1 MVWNSTFKGF
11 KKEDPPHGFVESTPS
26 KMKQAQQT
34 PKSRKS
40 SITPNQLLKVLMAKM
55 EKVKAGPE
63 GEKWVMPDEPASLM
77 ADMSVERVALVAANL
92 SRADLPAHECVLKA
106 YEIIHWASVAH
117 GYLHGNP
124 HPRINRWT
132 TLVSDYIRC
141 EQSRETTDEEE
152 SAMSYVKWDEKNK
165 PLPLAYVD
173 ALAAID
179 PKQDRTK
186 RRELRIIEWMVAV
199 RKAKSPQEAQKILNG
214 WSAKNAVPFMDFD
227 HAFYSFRVWM
237 RVKTSLQNAK
247 KKEAPLTEKQ
257 IAALERTA
265 KSPVKN
271 ADAPKRKKRI
281 KPNDGRKKTKYSGI
295 VGKGTGYD
303 EEVHTTP
310 KEKKTLE

>member
-1 MVWNSTFKGF
+1 
-11 KKEDPPHGFVESTPS
+11 
-26 KMKQAQQT
+26 MKPAHQT

-40 SITPNQLLKVLMAKM
+40 SLTPNQLLKVLMAEM
-55 EKVKAGPE
+55 EKEKAGPE

-132 TLVSDYIRC
+132 TLVSDYIRS

-179 PKQDRTK
+179 PKQDRTS
-186 RRELRIIEWMVAV
+186 RREPRIIEWMVAV
-199 RKAKSPQEAQKILNG
+199 RKAMSTQDAKKILKG
-214 WSAKNAVPFMDFD
+214 WCNKNEVPFMDFD
-227 HAFYSFRVWM
+227 HAFYSFRIWM
-237 RVKTSLQNAK
+237 REKTRSQNAEKVEKRQTKKAEEKPKPKPK
-247 KKEAPLTEKQ
+247 KK
-257 IAALERTA
+257 RTA
-265 KSPVKN
+265 RAS
-271 ADAPKRKKRI
+271 
-281 KPNDGRKKTKYSGI
+281 KYDGI
-295 VGKGTGYD
+295 VGKGQSEDFPTQNI
-303 EEVHTTP
+303 P
-310 KEKKTLE
+310 KKVLDQHS